1 MEPLNRIKS
10 LPKPLNTGFY
20 LPSDLSLL
28 GFSKPKNKR
37 KGAYESATELHF
49 IAKNS
54 AMSYTRH
61 EVSNQGQTNEK
72 SEKSLT
78 YST

>member
-1 MEPLNRIKS
+1 MEPLNRIES

-20 LPSDLSLL
+20 LPSDFLLL

-37 KGAYESATELHF
+37 KGAYESSTEL
-49 IAKNS
+49 KNS

-61 EVSNQGQTNEK
+61 DVSNQGQTN
-72 SEKSLT
+72 SAEKSLT